1 MEKTYEK
8 VQQYKKASIALFM
21 FFAVFFGC
29 CYFPLFNISY
39 PEHSISPISFVIGLI
54 AYHEMGRF
62 EALIF
67 PQKSFGFVL
76 VSNMAHIFLGM
87 GARLMIEIGE
97 ISNEYNFTI
106 QNIALHMVICVSLC
120 TAAYYKAKKSLNIKA

>member
-8 VQQYKKASIALFM
+8 VQQYKKASLALFL

-29 CYFPLFNISY
+29 CYFPIFNITY

-62 EALIF
+62 EAMLF
-67 PQKSFGFVL
+67 PDKTFGFVL
-76 VSNMAHIFLGM
+76 VTNMAHIFLGM
-87 GARLMIEIGE
+87 GARLLVEVGE
-97 ISNEYNFTI
+97 ISNEYNFTV
-106 QNIALHMVICVSLC
+106 QNIALHLVICVALC
-120 TAAYYKAKKSLNIKA
+120 TASWYKASRSLNVKS

>member
-8 VQQYKKASIALFM
+8 VQQHKKASFCLFI

-29 CYFPLFNISY
+29 CYFPAFNISY
-39 PEHSISPISFVIGLI
+39 PEHSINPISFVICLL

-62 EALIF
+62 EAMLF
-67 PQKSFGFVL
+67 PDKTFGFVL
-76 VSNMAHIFLGM
+76 VTNIAHIFLGM
-87 GARLMIEIGE
+87 GARLIIEVGE

-106 QNIALHMVICVSLC
+106 QNIALHLVICVALC
-120 TAAYYKAKKSLNIKA
+120 TAAWYKAKKQLNIKV

>member
-8 VQQYKKASIALFM
+8 VQQYKKASLALFI

-29 CYFPLFNISY
+29 SYFPLVNISY
-39 PEHSISPISFVIGLI
+39 PEHSISPLSFAIGII

-67 PQKSFGFVL
+67 PKKSFGFVL
-76 VSNMAHIFLGM
+76 VANMAHIFLGM
-87 GARLMIEIGE
+87 GARMMIEIGE
-97 ISNEYNFTI
+97 VSNEYNFTI
-106 QNIALHMVICVSLC
+106 QNIALHLVICVALC
-120 TAAYYKAKKSLNIKA
+120 TASWYKASKKLDVKA